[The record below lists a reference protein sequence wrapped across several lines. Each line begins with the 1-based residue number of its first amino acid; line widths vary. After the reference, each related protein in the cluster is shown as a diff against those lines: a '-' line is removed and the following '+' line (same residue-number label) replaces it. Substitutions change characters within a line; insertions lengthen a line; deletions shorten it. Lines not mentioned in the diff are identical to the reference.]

1 MIIAPGCI
9 GLTKRSWR
17 PPPMLVHPSASS
29 RATILRVLVSGF
41 GTGLTV
47 AFGPN
52 RGRLNFVGSF
62 CPRNYQP
69 PIRSGSRGGAQH
81 PDLRQGRV
89 DFVASPGHEW
99 GPRCHLAKP
108 NSSVAPKSGPPL
120 AIPQFGAAVPVD
132 LGLSGLRARN
142 APSIEPH
149 GPSSSAVPQ
158 PRCRT
163 HPQIGTAMASNAL
176 SQLMRF
182 TRFCTIR
189 KLSAARRRRWICRP
203 ANRRCCSSR
212 YSTIITVELTV

>member
-1 MIIAPGCI
+1 MT
-9 GLTKRSWR
+9 L
-17 PPPMLVHPSASS
+17 
-29 RATILRVLVSGF
+29 
-41 GTGLTV
+41 
-47 AFGPN
+47 AFPN
-52 RGRLNFVGSF
+52 RGPDAGTVDSVR
-62 CPRNYQP
+62 PE
-69 PIRSGSRGGAQH
+69 SGSVAMTMRPVDWPPVLFLTPSGRGLAPTPYRSMTRRKDVKSGKKGLTTQGPLRS
-81 PDLRQGRV
+81 PD
-89 DFVASPGHEW
+89 A
-99 GPRCHLAKP
+99 
-108 NSSVAPKSGPPL
+108 GPPL

-132 LGLSGLRARN
+132 LGLSGLRGRS

-182 TRFCTIR
+182 TRFCTMR
-189 KLSAARRRRWICRP
+189 KLSAARRRRWICLP